1 MLLEI
6 SAALA
11 RINSISTDLHR
22 QQLHS
27 IQLWVM
33 TSIMYSSTKWKAHV
47 CTPVRRSDGKKQ
59 QNLIVPT
66 EWGNEEQIGLDM
78 TVCEEEEEHRG
89 RAWPCLGTGVINQ
102 KPFMKL
108 FSVSVDPSKALH
120 LSPVMTPCSSA
131 IADWDGMQHVT
142 VSKILTR
149 FKILLPRCS
158 SF

>member
-108 FSVSVDPSKALH
+108 FSVSVDRSLKG
-120 LSPVMTPCSSA
+120 SSFITRYDPVFKCNRRLRRYATCN
-131 IADWDGMQHVT
+131 
-142 VSKILTR
+142 R
-149 FKILLPRCS
+149 FKNPHS
-158 SF
+158 V